1 MSKKLLL
8 LEVNCPNCHAGLTEG
23 NRVVLDAFIPAN
35 HQDGEVRLSALFG
48 DYSVTTDLEIP
59 DNAVAEFRCP
69 KCDQPLQVGHT
80 CKICSAPMVALD
92 LASGGFIEFCT
103 RRGCRGHALGGVGD
117 IDQLM
122 NLMNRMFETPYD

>member
-23 NRVVLDAFIPAN
+23 NRVVLDGYVPST

-48 DYSVTTDLEIP
+48 DYSVVTDLEIP
-59 DNAVAEFRCP
+59 ENTVVEFRCP
-69 KCDQPLQVGHT
+69 RCDQPLQVGNT
-80 CKICSAPMVALD
+80 CRDCSAPMAALD

-103 RRGCRGHALGGVGD
+103 RRGCQGHALGGVGD